1 MINIENLT
9 KRFDERIAVAG
20 IDLEIKS
27 GEIFGL
33 LGPNGAGKTTLVKA
47 LLELVKYRG
56 SITTDNDVTFEK
68 KFRICKDMW
77 I

>member
-20 IDLEIKS
+20 IDLEIKRRRNIWPFRAEWS
-27 GEIFGL
+27 R
-33 LGPNGAGKTTLVKA
+33 KDYYSK
-47 LLELVKYRG
+47 
-56 SITTDNDVTFEK
+56 DNDVTFEK